1 MGLTREGGRG
11 GAARVLHVTAA
22 AAADR
27 PFTHLKAATTATS
40 HLKCPGAAPSLV
52 DYGPVC
58 QRDRVHERLRRAH
71 ARPIDL
77 PPSNS
82 PLPIPFLR
90 CSFLA
95 LHITKKIG
103 TSRSEKSSGKFSC
116 PLSRSAPSLHKLPSL
131 RPSPPLCLSPS
142 PSPSWNPVTLAPLRP
157 RRPTP

>member
-1 MGLTREGGRG
+1 M
-11 GAARVLHVTAA
+11 
-22 AAADR
+22 ADR
-27 PFTHLKAATTATS
+27 PFTHLKAAATATS
-40 HLKCPGAAPSLV
+40 HLKCPGAAPSLAR
-52 DYGPVC
+52 VC
-58 QRDRVHERLRRAH
+58 ERDRVQERLRPRTH
-71 ARPIDL
+71 ARSTDL

-131 RPSPPLCLSPS
+131 PPSVPLRRSVCLSPS

-157 RRPTP
+157 RRPTPDVTSLVPPLPHSLLHSDI